1 MASGGMIE
9 FWKCGAARNSPMTAK
24 PAERLAEIERESER
38 LLDEMT
44 KAVGTPRFGELQTKV
59 VNLLKEAAE
68 LKGIKL

>member
-1 MASGGMIE
+1 
-9 FWKCGAARNSPMTAK
+9 MTAK